1 MFTFFWIPCL
11 CVAKLFSYMFLT
23 CIFLLLSCIFT
34 RWVAVVVCLLGAH
47 LCGSFILASAEVWP
61 VCITDR
67 DFDLLCKEL
76 VKAHQWNLGDE
87 LTFATGRQ
95 NQSEDR
101 SADTGSGHTL
111 ITARPDEATCFH
123 LTESYFFF
131 LSLLGLVP
139 QNPPMDHP
147 PPYLV
152 VVRRLEYFDDI

>member
-11 CVAKLFSYMFLT
+11 CVAKLFLT

-67 DFDLLCKEL
+67 DFDLLCKKL
-76 VKAHQWNLGDE
+76 VKAHQWNLGDK

-101 SADTGSGHTL
+101 SADTGSGHPL